1 MKREQIILRDPFVLP
16 YEDKYYLYG
25 TRSFTCWG
33 ERAYGTDVY
42 VSSDLENWS
51 EPIEVFHA
59 DDSFWGK
66 KCFWAPEVHYYE
78 GAFYMFITFHNDKR
92 CMGTAILKADQP
104 EGPFKVHS
112 EESITPREW
121 ECLDG
126 SFYVSK
132 DGTPYI
138 VFCHEWKQIKDGT
151 ICAMPLSKDLKKAIG
166 EPVTLFSATKAQPWI
181 RPIDC
186 PEYKDYY
193 VTDGPYLHRL
203 SSGKLMMI
211 WSSYGENGY
220 VQAMAYSDNGD
231 VLGNWQVDERLL
243 FDKDGGH
250 GMLFKTFDGKLML
263 ALHSPNDRY
272 SEHPCFIELNETHD
286 TIYLKNNINEDL

>member
-1 MKREQIILRDPFVLP
+1 MKREQIILRDPFILP
-16 YEDKYYLYG
+16 YEGKYYLYG

-42 VSSDLENWS
+42 VSTDLENWS
-51 EPIEVFHA
+51 EPTEVFHA
-59 DDSFWGK
+59 DEDFWGK

-92 CMGTAILKADQP
+92 CMGTAILKADRP

-112 EESITPREW
+112 EESITPSDW
-121 ECLDG
+121 ESLDG

-132 DGTPYI
+132 EGTPYM

-151 ICAMPLSKDLKKAIG
+151 ICAMQLSKDLKTVIG
-166 EPVTLFSATKAQPWI
+166 EPVTLFSATEAKPWI

-203 SSGKLMMI
+203 PGGKLMMI
-211 WSSYGENGY
+211 WSSYGEKGY

-231 VLGNWQVDERLL
+231 VLGHWQVDERLL

-250 GMLFKTFDGKLML
+250 GMLFKTFDGRLML
-263 ALHSPNDRY
+263 ALHSPNERY
-272 SEHPCFIELNETHD
+272 SEHPCFIELEED
-286 TIYLKNNINEDL
+286 DQSIYLKA